1 MVFMTVLAAFMP
13 KYLRARVCPDGKEG
27 HAFQIAMD
35 TSLNV
40 LGKTVKGR

>member
-1 MVFMTVLAAFMP
+1 MKAASTVMNTIVS
-13 KYLRARVCPDGKEG
+13 RVCPDGKEG